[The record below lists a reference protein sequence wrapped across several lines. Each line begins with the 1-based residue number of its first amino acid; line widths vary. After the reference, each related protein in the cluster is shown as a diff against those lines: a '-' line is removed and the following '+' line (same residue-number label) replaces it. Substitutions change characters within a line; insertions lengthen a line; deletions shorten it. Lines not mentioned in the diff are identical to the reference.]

1 MKGCRPLTD
10 DEVALV
16 VRSFDGTYATRD
28 KALFVLGIKSGFRI
42 SELLSLTIGDVYAHG
57 QVVARVTVRRAHMK
71 RKVEGRTVVLHPDA
85 QAAIQAWLSEL
96 ATAGAR
102 LPSRYL
108 FASRKGV
115 NRPICRETANQILHE
130 AYAANGLSGKLGTHS
145 MRKTFANHVYAKLGH
160 DLVKTQRAMGH
171 KNINSTVSYLSFCE
185 DDIDQAILAI

>member
-10 DEVALV
+10 PEVAIV
-16 VRSFDGTYATRD
+16 ARSFGGTYATRD
-28 KALFVLGIKSGFRI
+28 RALFLVGVKTGFRI
-42 SELLSLTIGDVYAHG
+42 SELLSLTIGDVYQHG
-57 QVVARVTVRRAHMK
+57 QVVARVTVKRAHMK
-71 RKVEGRTVVLHPDA
+71 RKVEGRTLVLHPDA

-96 ATAGAR
+96 TAAGAL

-115 NRPICRETANQILHE
+115 NRPICRETANQILHSAFVTNE
-130 AYAANGLSGKLGTHS
+130 LSGKLGTHS
-145 MRKTFANHVYAKLGH
+145 MRKTFANNVYAKLGH

-171 KNINSTVSYLSFCE
+171 QNINSTVSYLSFCE